1 MPLIPATAF
10 AIFRDKTVTIHAER
24 VGEDGVRE
32 RAALA
37 VAASVSGEGATPDA
51 LGAEIDAQ
59 GVTVEIAAADWT
71 AAVPITPGSW
81 IDPDPA
87 GRWRRLTVQTVT
99 RVCEMLHLVCSA
111 KEGGPKRG

>member
-1 MPLIPATAF
+1 MSLIPASAF
-10 AIFRDKTVTIHAER
+10 AFLRDKRVTVHAER

-32 RAALA
+32 RAALT

-59 GVTVEIAAADWT
+59 GVTVEIAASDWT
-71 AAVPITPGSW
+71 APVPITPGSW
-81 IDPDPA
+81 IDQDPD

-99 RVCEMLHLVCSA
+99 RVGEMLHLVCSA
-111 KEGGPKRG
+111 KEGGQKRG